1 MLFTIT
7 DLHYAIGDKVILDG
21 INMTM
26 EDKDK
31 IALVGLN
38 GAGKSTLLKLIAK
51 GDNPAISYRK
61 DLQIS
66 YLPQYSDFDEAL
78 TVYAQATKMAPK
90 AQDYEIK
97 ATLTRFGLDD
107 PDQKISVLSGG
118 QKKRLALSIA
128 LLKECDLLI
137 LDEPTNH
144 LDTPMIEYLEK
155 YLIKRNKGL
164 LMVTHDRYFL
174 ERITNKIDEI
184 DRGSLYEY
192 VANYSQFLEMK
203 AEREAQALAAQH
215 KRKQFLKKELE
226 WVRAGV
232 QARSTKSKDRLQ
244 RFEKLSAISDIKE
257 NENLT
262 MIDVAS
268 RIGKKTMILDQ
279 VSAYYGD
286 NVLFAPFSYTFKRF
300 DRIGILGKN
309 GCGKST
315 LMNIIAKENPNY
327 TGTITYG
334 DTIKIGYFKQGVEA
348 MDMSMRVIDYIKET
362 SDALITSEGVL
373 TATHMCERF
382 LFDKGMQYT
391 AIGRLSGGER
401 RRLYLLKVLMEGPN
415 VLLLDEPTNDLDI
428 ETLTILEDYLD
439 SFAGIVVTVSH
450 DRYFLDK
457 IVDGLFVFK
466 DKQITYVNGGY
477 SAAID
482 ISDTQK
488 EKASNYEAY
497 KKQKQANKTRKL
509 TWNEKKELE
518 GMDDLLLSLEARIKA
533 IDEEM
538 GSLDDFKKM
547 DELAQ
552 KRAALEQELDEKNE
566 RYLEL
571 MEIEEGQ

>member
-1 MLFTIT
+1 L
-7 DLHYAIGDKVILDG
+7 
-21 INMTM
+21 
-26 EDKDK
+26 
-31 IALVGLN
+31 
-38 GAGKSTLLKLIAK
+38 
-51 GDNPAISYRK
+51 
-61 DLQIS
+61 
-66 YLPQYSDFDEAL
+66 
-78 TVYAQATKMAPK
+78 
-90 AQDYEIK
+90 
-97 ATLTRFGLDD
+97 
-107 PDQKISVLSGG
+107 
-118 QKKRLALSIA
+118 
-128 LLKECDLLI
+128 
-137 LDEPTNH
+137 
-144 LDTPMIEYLEK
+144 
-155 YLIKRNKGL
+155 
-164 LMVTHDRYFL
+164 
-174 ERITNKIDEI
+174 
-184 DRGSLYEY
+184 
-192 VANYSQFLEMK
+192 
-203 AEREAQALAAQH
+203 
-215 KRKQFLKKELE
+215 
-226 WVRAGV
+226 
-232 QARSTKSKDRLQ
+232 
-244 RFEKLSAISDIKE
+244 
-257 NENLT
+257 
-262 MIDVAS
+262 
-268 RIGKKTMILDQ
+268 
-279 VSAYYGD
+279 
-286 NVLFAPFSYTFKRF
+286 
-300 DRIGILGKN
+300 
-309 GCGKST
+309 
-315 LMNIIAKENPNY
+315 
-327 TGTITYG
+327 
-334 DTIKIGYFKQGVEA
+334 IKIGYFKQGVEA

-373 TATHMCERF
+373 TATNMCERF

-439 SFAGIVVTVSH
+439 CFAGIVVTVSH

>member
-1 MLFTIT
+1 MLFTIN
-7 DLHYAIGDKVILDG
+7 DLHYTIGDHVILDG

-38 GAGKSTLLKLIAK
+38 GAGKSTLLKMIASK
-51 GDNPAISYRK
+51 SNPAISYAK
-61 DLQIS
+61 DLTIS
-66 YLPQYSDFDEAL
+66 YLPQYSEFDERL
-78 TVYAQATKMAPK
+78 DVYSQAQKLAPEAK
-90 AQDYEIK
+90 EYEIK
-97 ATLTRFGLDD
+97 STLTRFGLEDFSL
-107 PDQKISVLSGG
+107 PIKVLSGG
-118 QKKRLALSIA
+118 QQKRLALSIA

-184 DRGSLYEY
+184 DRGHLYEY
-192 VANYSQFLEMK
+192 VANYSQFLSLK
-203 AEREAQALAAQH
+203 QEREEQMLNAQH

-244 RFEKLSAISDIKE
+244 RFEKLSQIADIKE
-257 NENLT
+257 NGSLA

-268 RIGKKTMILDQ
+268 RLGKKTIIMDQ

-286 NVLFAPFSYTFKRF
+286 HILFAPFSYTFKRF

-315 LMNIIAKENPNY
+315 LMNILAKENDQY
-327 TGTITYG
+327 TGSIDYG
-334 DTIKIGYFKQGVEA
+334 DTIKIGYFKQGVE
-348 MDMSMRVIDYIKET
+348 DMNPNQRVIDYIKET

-373 TATHMCERF
+373 SATNMCERF

-391 AIGRLSGGER
+391 TISRLSGGER
-401 RRLYLLKVLMEGPN
+401 RRLYLLKILMEGPN

-439 SFAGIVVTVSH
+439 SFAGIIVTVSH

-466 DKQITYVNGGY
+466 DQQITYVNGGY

-482 ISDTQK
+482 INDTQK
-488 EKASNYEAY
+488 EKSSRYEDY
-497 KKQKQANKTRKL
+497 KKQKQAQKTRKL

-518 GMDDLLLSLEARIKA
+518 GMDDLLLEIESQIHD
-533 IDEEM
+533 IDEQM
-538 GSLDDFKKM
+538 ATIDDFKKM
-547 DELAQ
+547 DELSK
-552 KRAALEQELDEKNE
+552 KREALEEELNAKNE

-571 MEIEEGQ
+571 MEIEENQ

>member
-118 QKKRLALSIA
+118 QKKRLALSVA

-203 AEREAQALAAQH
+203 ATREAQALAAQH

-262 MIDVAS
+262 MIDVA
-268 RIGKKTMILDQ
+268 
-279 VSAYYGD
+279 
-286 NVLFAPFSYTFKRF
+286 RF

-373 TATHMCERF
+373 TATNMCERF

>member
-118 QKKRLALSIA
+118 QKKRLALSVA

-174 ERITNKIDEI
+174 ER
-184 DRGSLYEY
+184 
-192 VANYSQFLEMK
+192 M
-203 AEREAQALAAQH
+203 

-373 TATHMCERF
+373 TATNMCERF